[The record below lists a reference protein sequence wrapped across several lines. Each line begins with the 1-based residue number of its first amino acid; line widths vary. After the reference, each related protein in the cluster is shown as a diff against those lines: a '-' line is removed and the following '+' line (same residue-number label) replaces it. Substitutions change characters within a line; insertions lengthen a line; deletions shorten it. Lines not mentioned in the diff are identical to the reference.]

1 MSVPKTRFGLP
12 NSVPQGCRVF
22 LLQQAKRRGSLLRS
36 LLSKCGYGITPSD
49 GREAASRFFM
59 NGPCVMLVD
68 AAAGSSRRI
77 DDAVRLARIAG
88 IPIITVGE
96 RPSGPIPGAHHRLSG
111 SCDDVAL
118 VATVEVACYGH
129 DHRGRKAPSRPH
141 LVVAAPVTDG
151 GASR

>member
-1 MSVPKTRFGLP
+1 
-12 NSVPQGCRVF
+12 VPQGCRVF
-22 LLQQAKRRGSLLRS
+22 LLQQAKRRGSLLRA

-49 GREAASRFFM
+49 GREAAVRFFT

-68 AAAGSSRRI
+68 AAAGSI
-77 DDAVRLARIAG
+77 DEAVRLARIAG
-88 IPIITVGE
+88 IPIIAVGE

-129 DHRGRKAPSRPH
+129 DHRGREAPSRPE
-141 LVVAAPVTDG
+141 LVPASGLDG
-151 GASR
+151 GLGQ